1 MTKGAIAVVI
11 PVRNEVT
18 TLPVLVAGLLN
29 QTEPIDELV
38 IVDGGSTDGTIGI
51 ERDLAG
57 RHEIVHLVEAGDAWP
72 GRARNLGVAATS
84 TKWILLVDAGVE
96 VDSNL
101 VQNLGEALE
110 QSPGARM
117 TIGSYACLSTPRW
130 RSTVII
136 VTKPPRSECDG
147 HRGRIRLRAMPYR
160 AGLLP

>member
-117 TIGSYACLSTPRW
+117 IIGSYACLSTPRW
-130 RSTVII
+130 RSAVII

>member
-11 PVRNEVT
+11 PVRNEIT

-117 TIGSYACLSTPRW
+117 IIGSYACLSTPRW
-130 RSTVII
+130 RSAVII

>member
-117 TIGSYACLSTPRW
+117 IIGSYACLSTPRW
-130 RSTVII
+130 RSAVII

-160 AGLLP
+160 VGLLP

>member
-117 TIGSYACLSTPRW
+117 IIGSYACLSTPRW
-130 RSTVII
+130 RSAVII

-147 HRGRIRLRAMPYR
+147 HRGRIRPRAMPYR